1 VLINL
6 AQKKE
11 FSVTDHYRDS
21 VTHIVTGYD
30 TVEKVLPVIKRYM
43 YMYELDC

>member
-1 VLINL
+1 MV
-6 AQKKE
+6 
-11 FSVTDHYRDS
+11 FFRDS

-43 YMYELDC
+43 CMYELVPEKCSYPSSGL